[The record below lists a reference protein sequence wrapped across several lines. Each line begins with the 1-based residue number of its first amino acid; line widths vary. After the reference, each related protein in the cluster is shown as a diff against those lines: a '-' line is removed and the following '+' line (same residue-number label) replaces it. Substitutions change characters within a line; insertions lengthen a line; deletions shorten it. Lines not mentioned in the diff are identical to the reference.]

1 MQINSSS
8 AAPVGITDV
17 SLTARARWHR
27 SVAAVIGLWLL
38 LAAGLLLA
46 SWRGLPVVW
55 WDLIHSLA
63 LGVVA
68 TAILAYTTHFT
79 EALTRTAPA
88 PYRWVAFRIAVVQA
102 CLIGLLIDRAGF
114 DWGPLADAAA
124 AAVIAT
130 FAVHAFVLARRLRGS
145 LAGSFVAT
153 VPFYLAAC
161 FFLAVGVFLAA
172 AAGRGM
178 GDYDALIA
186 AHSRAMVW
194 GFGWLC
200 IVGTAVT
207 LLPTIAGAAISATAR
222 ARMPRALSVHV
233 LGLLFALTGFA
244 TDIHLV
250 AGLGLLAVTLASL
263 LILVP
268 VVAWTR
274 KGNGNRWA
282 SASACAGLAWLTVAL
297 LADAACAC
305 AGVFPRQV
313 TLGVVAPLLGAG
325 LVQLILAVLSHLG
338 PTLRGGGPDVV
349 LRARARA
356 QAGAAVRLGL
366 VNAGAALA
374 LVSGAVAALPGGVTI
389 PGGVALGIT
398 MMASGIF
405 IGAVA
410 LAWALLE

>member
-1 MQINSSS
+1 MQINPSSG
-8 AAPVGITDV
+8 APVGITDV
-17 SLTARARWHR
+17 SLAARGRWHR
-27 SVAAVIGLWLL
+27 SVAAVIGLWLFI
-38 LAAGLLLA
+38 AFGLLLA
-46 SWRGLPVVW
+46 SWRGLPVAW
-55 WDLIHSLA
+55 WDLIHSLT

-79 EALTRTAPA
+79 ETLTRTAPA
-88 PYRWVAFRIAVVQA
+88 PYRWVGLRIAVVQA
-102 CLIGLLIDRAGF
+102 CLVALLIDRAGF
-114 DWGPLADAAA
+114 DWGPLADAAS

-130 FAVHAFVLARRLRGS
+130 FAVHTVVLYRRLRGS
-145 LAGSFVAT
+145 IAGSFVAT

-161 FFLAVGVFLAA
+161 FFLVVGVTLAA
-172 AAGRGM
+172 LAGRGM
-178 GDYDALIA
+178 GDYDLLIA

-207 LLPTIAGAAISATAR
+207 LLPTIAGAAISAAAR
-222 ARMPRALSVHV
+222 TRMPRALTVHG
-233 LGLLFALTGFA
+233 LGLLVANAGFA
-244 TDIHLV
+244 ADRHLV
-250 AGLGLLAVTLASL
+250 AGLGLLAVALASL

-268 VVAWTR
+268 VAAATR
-274 KGNGNRWA
+274 GGNGNRWA

-297 LADAACAC
+297 LADAASAC

-313 TLGVVAPLLGAG
+313 TLGIVPPLLGAG
-325 LVQLILAVLSHLG
+325 LIQLILAVLSHLG
-338 PTLRGGGPDVV
+338 PTLRGGGPDAV

-356 QAGAAVRLGL
+356 QAAAAIRLVL

-374 LVSGAVAALPGGVTI
+374 LVSGTVAALFGGVAI